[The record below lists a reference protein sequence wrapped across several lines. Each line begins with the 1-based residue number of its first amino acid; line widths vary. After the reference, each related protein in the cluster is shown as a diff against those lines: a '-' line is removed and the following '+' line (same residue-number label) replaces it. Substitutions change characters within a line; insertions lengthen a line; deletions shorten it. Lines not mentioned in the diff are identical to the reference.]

1 MKKTLRHQCCGGAL
15 RVMKIVSVQTFLAL
29 LLASMA
35 YAHDLSGQ
43 GIMDKEISVEMEDTS
58 LKKVLSR
65 IERLAGVKFT
75 YSPSVIEEEQKVS
88 VKASGQSLG
97 KVLDALLSPLEI
109 QYKLIADRISLSK
122 PSAAVADP
130 GQDHQVSFAENPALQ
145 VTGTVLDSESRP
157 LPGASVIEKGTSNGT
172 TTDADG
178 RFSLSVSE
186 DNAVLVFSFIGYTS
200 QEVAVNGRSI
210 IEVLMAEDVKSLQE
224 VVVVGYGEQKK
235 INLTG
240 AIDVVSGEDLSNRP
254 AAQVGQLLQGQA
266 PSMLISMNM
275 RGNEPGA
282 SQKFQIRGVG
292 SISGNSAPLV
302 LVDGVEMDINL
313 VDPSSIESV
322 SVLKDAA
329 SAAIYGSRAA
339 TGVILIQTKKGADRP
354 LRISYGN
361 ITSIN
366 RPIYVPDMMDSYTYA
381 TVFNQARANAGLS
394 PTFGPE
400 QVDRIKGYMDGTYP
414 YPYNPDQ
421 PPNSIWQGRWMG
433 NANVDWGQEYFVDY
447 STQQKHNINL
457 EGGTENTQY
466 YATMGFLD
474 QPGIFKWGN
483 DNYKRYNFLANV
495 STRANDWLKL
505 DFSARSARVNTDR
518 PNGGVW
524 GDRSGYWMHV
534 NILWPTMPM
543 YNLDGS
549 INNPLMVGMMNGG
562 RVETEENNSM
572 FSASTELE
580 PIKGW
585 KTNLRF
591 SYTTRSG
598 STTNMKYPVDV
609 TIPTGLIGNIGFPQT
624 GIYEQ
629 VRTGEYTVLTGTT
642 RYEREINDH
651 FFSVMAGYEQHYDFN
666 RWMTGEGFQLT
677 SLDVPSIS
685 TALGTRTVDDAINHW
700 ALQGYFGRINYN
712 FKEKYLLE
720 LNARYDGTSRY
731 EDGQRWGF
739 FPSAS
744 VGYNISSEKFW
755 DPIQP
760 IVQRLKLRAS
770 YGTLGNQNIIAN
782 RIQQGGQSFTEVHN
796 PNEQNYLYL
805 QRVPIQSLLNH
816 IIDGE
821 RPNYADIPQIRSE
834 RLTWET
840 VRTTNIGVDA
850 GFLNNRLSAEFDWYY
865 RSTDNMMGPSVQLPS
880 VLGAS
885 APRTNNAKLA
895 TTGYELSLSW
905 RDQVGEFSYNGKFML
920 GDYQTEILEY
930 VNETGSIGGANDW
943 YAGQKHGDVWGLTS
957 DGLIQEVGE
966 DMPDQSYYY
975 STWGPGDMK
984 YVDLNGDGRIDP
996 GLRTLD
1002 DHGDLSVIVNTTPR
1016 YQIGFSAGFKWRNLD
1031 FNMFWQGIGSHPFI
1045 PSSGSEFYWG
1055 HLSSP
1060 NSAILLEGSNHLD
1073 YWRPANETNHLGP
1086 NTDAFQPKP
1095 YFSSERNKNFQTQTR
1110 FIDNARY
1117 LRLKNLQVGFTL
1129 PQHLVEKTFIS
1140 YLRVYF
1146 SGENLL
1152 TLQSMDKVFEPENM
1166 ISSNTLM
1173 RTYPITQM
1181 YSLGLNISF

>member
-15 RVMKIVSVQTFLAL
+15 RLMKILSVQTFLAL

-43 GIMDKEISVEMEDTS
+43 GIMDKEISIEIQDSS

-75 YSPSVIEEEQKVS
+75 YSPSVIEEDQKVS
-88 VKASGQSLG
+88 VKASGQTLAD
-97 KVLDALLSPLEI
+97 VLDALLGPLNI
-109 QYKLIADRISLSK
+109 RYKLIADRISLYK
-122 PSAAVADP
+122 PSAAAADTENRY
-130 GQDHQVSFAENPALQ
+130 QVSFAANSALPI
-145 VTGTVLDSESRP
+145 TGTVLDAESKP
-157 LPGASVIEKGTSNGT
+157 LPGASVVEKGTSNGT

-178 RFSLSVSE
+178 RFSLVVGN
-186 DNAVLVFSFIGYTS
+186 DNAVLVFSFIGYLT
-200 QEVAVNGRSI
+200 QEVATNGRSVI
-210 IEVLMAEDVKSLQE
+210 DITLQEDVQNLEE

-266 PSMLISMNM
+266 PSMLINMNM
-275 RGNEPGA
+275 RGSEPGA

-292 SISGNSAPLV
+292 TISGNSAPLV

-322 SVLKDAA
+322 SILKDAA

-339 TGVILIQTKKGADRP
+339 TGVILIQTKKGDDRP
-354 LRISYGN
+354 LRVSYGN

-400 QVDRIKGYMDGTYP
+400 QMDRIKGYMEGTYP

-433 NANVDWGQEYFVDY
+433 NANVDWAQEYFRDY
-447 STQQKHNINL
+447 SVQQKHNINV
-457 EGGTENTQY
+457 EGGTKNTQY
-466 YATMGFLD
+466 YATVGLLD
-474 QPGIFKWGN
+474 QPGIFTWGN
-483 DNYKRYNFLANV
+483 DHYERYNFLANV

-505 DFSARSARVNTDR
+505 DFSARAAKVKKDQ

-534 NILWPTMPM
+534 NILWPTMPK
-543 YNLDGS
+543 YNIDGT

-562 RVETEENNSM
+562 RVETEDNNSM

-580 PIKGW
+580 PVKGW

-591 SYTTRSG
+591 SYTNRSG

-609 TIPTGLIGNIGFPQT
+609 TIATGLIGNIGFPQT

-629 VRTGEYTVLTGTT
+629 VRTGQYTVFTGTT
-642 RYEREINDH
+642 RYEKEIGGH
-651 FFSVMAGYEQHYDFN
+651 YFSAMAGYEQHYDFN
-666 RWMTGEGFQLT
+666 RWMTAEGFDLT

-685 TALGTRTVDDAINHW
+685 TALGTRTVDDAVNHW

-712 FKEKYLLE
+712 FNEKYLLE

-744 VGYNISSEKFW
+744 VGYNISSEDFW

-760 IVQRLKLRAS
+760 YVQNLKLRAS
-770 YGTLGNQNIIAN
+770 YGTLGNQNIVADQI
-782 RIQQGGQSFTEVHN
+782 IQHGQSFEEVHD
-796 PNEQNYLYL
+796 PNAQNYLYL
-805 QRVPIQSLLNH
+805 ERIPIEPLLGR
-816 IIDGE
+816 IIDGV
-821 RPNYADIPQIRSE
+821 RPIYADMPQIRSQ

-840 VRTTNIGVDA
+840 IRTTNIGVDA
-850 GFLNNRLSAEFDWYY
+850 GFLNNRLTAEFDWYY
-865 RSTDNMMGPSVQLPS
+865 RITEDMMGPSVQLPS
-880 VLGAS
+880 VLGAG
-885 APRTNNAKLA
+885 APPTNNARLA
-895 TTGYELSLSW
+895 TKGYELTLSW
-905 RDQVGEFSYNGKFML
+905 KDQVGDFSYNGKFML

-930 VNETGSIGGANDW
+930 INETGGIYDW
-943 YAGQKHGDVWGLTS
+943 YAGRKHGDVWGLTT
-957 DGLIQEVGE
+957 DGLIQQDGE
-966 DMPDQSYYY
+966 DMPDQTYYY
-975 STWGPGDMK
+975 TTWGPGDMK
-984 YVDLNGDGRIDP
+984 YVDLNQDGKVDP
-996 GLRTLD
+996 GLQTLE

-1016 YQIGFSAGFKWRNLD
+1016 YQLGLSAGVKWKSLD

-1045 PSSGSEFYWG
+1045 PNSGSEFYWG
-1055 HLSSP
+1055 HLSNP
-1060 NSAILLEGSNHLD
+1060 NSAILLEGSQHLD
-1073 YWRPANETNHLGP
+1073 YWRPANETNFLGP

-1095 YFSSERNKNFQTQTR
+1095 YFSSQRNKNFQTQTR

-1117 LRLKNLQVGFTL
+1117 VRLKNLQIGFTL
-1129 PQHLVEKTFIS
+1129 PKHIVQRTFID

-1152 TLQSMDKVFEPENM
+1152 TFQSMDKVFEPENM
-1166 ISSNTLM
+1166 VASNTFM

-1181 YSLGLNISF
+1181 YSLGLNITF

>member
-1 MKKTLRHQCCGGAL
+1 MRIL
-15 RVMKIVSVQTFLAL
+15 SVQTFLAL

-43 GIMDKEISVEMEDTS
+43 GIMDKEISISLEDAS
-58 LKKVLSR
+58 LKKTLSR

-75 YSPSVIEEEQKVS
+75 YSPSVIEVDQKVS
-88 VKASGQSLG
+88 VNASGQTLAE
-97 KVLDALLSPLEI
+97 VLDALLGPLNI
-109 QYKLIADRISLSK
+109 RYKLIADRISLYK
-122 PSAAVADP
+122 PSS
-130 GQDHQVSFAENPALQ
+130 GVSGSEIILQASLVQNALQ
-145 VTGTVLDSESRP
+145 TITGTVLDGQSQP

-172 TTDADG
+172 NTDADG
-178 RFSLSVSE
+178 KFSIVVE
-186 DNAVLVFSFIGYTS
+186 DDNAVLVFSFIGFVS
-200 QEVAVNGRSI
+200 QEIAVGGRSVVDV
-210 IEVLMAEDVKSLQE
+210 VLQEDVKSLEE

-266 PSMLISMNM
+266 PSMLISMTQ
-275 RGNEPGA
+275 RGNEPGV
-282 SQKFQIRGVG
+282 SQSFQIRGVG
-292 SISGNSAPLV
+292 SISGSSAPLV

-313 VDPSSIESV
+313 VDPSSIESI

-329 SAAIYGSRAA
+329 SSAIYGSRAA
-339 TGVILIQTKKGADRP
+339 TGVILIQTKKGDDRP
-354 LRISYGN
+354 LRVSYGN

-400 QVDRIKGYMDGTYP
+400 QVDRIKGYIDGTYP

-433 NANVDWGQEYFVDY
+433 NANVDWAQEYFVDY
-447 STQQKHNINL
+447 SVQQKHNINV
-457 EGGTENTQY
+457 EGGTKNTQY
-466 YATMGFLD
+466 YATVGLLD

-483 DNYKRYNFLANV
+483 DQYDRYNFLANV

-505 DFSARSARVNTDR
+505 DFSARAAQVKTDR

-543 YNLDGS
+543 YNLDGT
-549 INNPLMVGMMNGG
+549 INNPLMVGMMKGG
-562 RVETEENNSM
+562 RIETEDNNMM
-572 FSASTELE
+572 FSTQTELE
-580 PIKGW
+580 PVKGW

-591 SYTTRSG
+591 SYTNRSG

-609 TIPTGLIGNIGFPQT
+609 TIATGLIGNIGFPQT
-624 GIYEQ
+624 SIYEQ
-629 VRTGEYTVLTGTT
+629 VRTGHYAVFTGTT
-642 RYEREINDH
+642 RYEKEIGKH
-651 FFSVMAGYEQHYDFN
+651 FFSAMAGYEQHYDFN
-666 RWMTGEGFQLT
+666 RWMTGEGFDLT

-685 TALGTRTVDDAINHW
+685 TALGNRTVDDAINHW

-712 FKEKYLLE
+712 FNEKYLLE

-744 VGYNISSEKFW
+744 VGYNLSSEPFW
-755 DPIQP
+755 DAVQP
-760 IVQRLKLRAS
+760 YVQSLKLRAS
-770 YGTLGNQNIIAN
+770 YGTLGNQNIIADQI
-782 RIQQGGQSFTEVHN
+782 IQHGQSFEEVYD
-796 PNEQNYLYL
+796 PNARNYLYL
-805 QRVPIQSLLNH
+805 ERIPVESLMDH

-821 RPNYADIPQIRSE
+821 RPNYADMPQIRSE
-834 RLTWET
+834 KLTWET
-840 VRTTNIGVDA
+840 VRTTNIGLDA
-850 GFLNNRLSAEFDWYY
+850 GFLNNRLTTEFDWYY
-865 RSTDNMMGPSVQLPS
+865 RTTDNMMGPSVELPA
-880 VLGAS
+880 VLGAE
-885 APRTNNAKLA
+885 APPTNNAKLA
-895 TTGYELSLSW
+895 TKGYELTLSW
-905 RDQVGEFSYNGKFML
+905 KDQAGAFAYNGKFML

-930 VNETGSIGGANDW
+930 TNETGYINDW
-943 YAGQKHGDVWGLTS
+943 YPGKKHGDVWGLTS
-957 DGLIQEVGE
+957 DRLIQEVGE

-975 STWGPGDMK
+975 ATWGPGDMK
-984 YVDLNGDGRIDP
+984 YVDLNGDGKVDP
-996 GLRTLD
+996 GSRTLD

-1016 YQIGFSAGFKWRNLD
+1016 YQIGFSGGLKWKNFD
-1031 FNMFWQGIGSHPFI
+1031 FNMFWQGIGSRPFI
-1045 PSSGSEFYWG
+1045 PDSGSEFYWG

-1060 NSAILLEGSNHLD
+1060 NSAILLEGSRHLD
-1073 YWRPANETNHLGP
+1073 YWRPANETNFLGP

-1095 YFSSERNKNFQTQTR
+1095 YFSSQRNKNFQTQTR

-1117 LRLKNLQVGFTL
+1117 LRLKNLQVGYTL
-1129 PQHLVEKTFIS
+1129 PKSIVDRTFIN

-1152 TLQSMDKVFEPENM
+1152 TFQSMDKVFEPENM
-1166 ISSNTLM
+1166 IASRTFM
-1173 RTYPITQM
+1173 RAYPITQM
-1181 YSLGLNISF
+1181 YSLGLNITF